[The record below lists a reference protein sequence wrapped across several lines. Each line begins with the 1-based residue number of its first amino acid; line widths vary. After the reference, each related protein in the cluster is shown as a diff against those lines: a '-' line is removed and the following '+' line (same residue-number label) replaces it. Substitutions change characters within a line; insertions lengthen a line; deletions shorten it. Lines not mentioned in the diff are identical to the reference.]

1 MKIYFVKL
9 RSGYWESF
17 VTTDIGNA
25 QAKLLENPNY
35 VLEETE
41 LKEIDFE
48 PVALTHVGAIG
59 STSADRRFVKLE
71 NRLCFLPVYDKNY
84 NHEERQWYQTI
95 HKSDVPALH
104 DGVIF
109 EHPEENFFGTVLAI
123 KKQ

>member
-9 RSGYWESF
+9 RPGYWESF
-17 VTTDIGNA
+17 VTTDAGNA
-25 QAKLLENPNY
+25 QLKLLENHEY

-48 PVALTHVGAIG
+48 PENATYIG
-59 STSADRRFVKLE
+59 MLGSCAADLKFLKLE
-71 NRLCFLPVYDKNY
+71 NRLCFLPVYNKNY
-84 NHEERQWYQTI
+84 DHEERQWYQTI

-109 EHPEENFFGTVLAI
+109 QHPEENFFGTVLAI
-123 KKQ
+123 KKP